1 MKPCQPGVCSCHT
14 HLGPHLLYLLFLP
27 LFHYYFQVSIL
38 ITRHHLPHFHHP
50 VSHSVNDTKANA
62 ESKQELLLSR
72 FSRVQLC
79 DPRCGSPPGSP
90 CPRDSLGKSTGVGCH
105 LLLQCMKVKSE
116 REVTQSCP
124 TLSDPMDCS
133 PPGSSVHGIFQARV
147 LEWGTIAFSKQELD
161 RIFFADRGNSLSQSP
176 DKQSPS

>member
-72 FSRVQLC
+72 FSRVRLC
-79 DPRCGSPPGSP
+79 DPRYGSPPGSP

-133 PPGSSVHGIFQARV
+133 PPGSSVHGIFSGQSTRVGYHCLLQAGARPY
-147 LEWGTIAFSKQELD
+147 LFC
-161 RIFFADRGNSLSQSP
+161 
-176 DKQSPS
+176 